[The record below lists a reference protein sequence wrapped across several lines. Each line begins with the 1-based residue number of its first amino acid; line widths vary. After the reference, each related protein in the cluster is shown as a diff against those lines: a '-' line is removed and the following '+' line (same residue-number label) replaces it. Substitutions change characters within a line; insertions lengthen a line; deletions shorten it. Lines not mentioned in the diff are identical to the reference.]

1 MLRPA
6 TPQLTGLR
14 TVAELTGARLVSPQ
28 VTAWQEVR
36 VSGIEQRSNAVRAG
50 DLFAGLAGAKAHGAR
65 FAHDAVA
72 RGAVAVFTD
81 PAGAE
86 LIGEIAVPVLVHDA
100 PRAVLGELSSA
111 LYGDPSR
118 KLRIVGI
125 TGTSGKTTT
134 SYLVE
139 AGLAAAG
146 LRTALIG
153 TIETRIGGV
162 RVPSALTTPE
172 APQLHAMF
180 ALMVEQGVDAVVMEV
195 SSHALA
201 LGRVDGVRFAVGA
214 FTNLSQDHLDFHSD
228 FEDYF
233 AAKRRLFIPDG
244 PDSAATP
251 RPSVA
256 ARTSVICVD
265 DQWGRRLADEIADG
279 LATRPRHSGVL
290 LAGIHTAAVDPGQ
303 QHAGM
308 TSGGDATTA
317 AGGAD
322 GDAQARIVTVATRAG
337 AQADWTVTASSEGP
351 AGTQEFTAAGPDG
364 NVDVRLRLPG
374 AYNIAN
380 GLLAVAVCAAAG
392 VDETSAAAALG
403 AVDVPGRMQRVDQGQ
418 DFLAVVDYAHKP
430 AAIESVVAT
439 LRALLTEK
447 GEGRLAVVVGAGGD
461 RDAGKRPLM
470 GAAAARGADLLII
483 TDDNPRSEDPASIRA
498 AVRSGAVELP
508 EGERGEV
515 REVGDRA
522 AAIDTAVDWARPGD
536 VVLVAGKG
544 HETGQEIS
552 GVKYP
557 FDDREV
563 LVAAL
568 SRKTRDLTH
577 S

>member
-1 MLRPA
+1 MTVTPERSFVPAQSSPQVLRPA
-6 TPQLTGLR
+6 ANAATSLR
-14 TVAELTGARLVSPQ
+14 QVAELTGARSADTAEVLENIQ
-28 VTAWQEVR
+28 VT
-36 VSGIEQRSNAVRAG
+36 GIEQRSNAVLPG
-50 DLFAGLAGAKAHGAR
+50 DLFAGLAGEKAHGAR
-65 FAHDAVA
+65 FAHDAVE
-72 RGAVAVFTD
+72 RGAAAILTD
-81 PAGAE
+81 PAGAD
-86 LIGEIAVPVLVHDA
+86 LIGAIAVPVLIHDT

-201 LGRVDGVRFAVGA
+201 LGRVDGVSFAVGA

-244 PDSAATP
+244 RSEAATA

-256 ARTSVICVD
+256 ARKAVICID
-265 DQWGRRLADEIADG
+265 DEWGQRLAADVTDT
-279 LATRPRHSGVL
+279 LAAESGD
-290 LAGIHTAAVDPGQ
+290 TAA
-303 QHAGM
+303 
-308 TSGGDATTA
+308 
-317 AGGAD
+317 
-322 GDAQARIVTVATRAG
+322 RLLTVATRADVP
-337 AQADWTVTASSEGP
+337 ADWTAGTSTTGP
-351 AGTQEFTAAGPDG
+351 GGTQEFTAAGPG
-364 NVDVRLRLPG
+364 VNVDVRLRLPG

-392 VDETSAAAALG
+392 VDAETAAAALG
-403 AVDVPGRMQRVDQGQ
+403 DVDVPGRMQRVDRGQ
-418 DFLAVVDYAHKP
+418 EFLAVVDYAHKP

-439 LRALLTEK
+439 LRAWLAEQ

-461 RDAGKRPLM
+461 RDTAKRPLM
-470 GAAAARGADLLII
+470 GAAAARGSDLAII
-483 TDDNPRSEDPASIRA
+483 TDDNPRSEDPAAIRA
-498 AVRSGAVELP
+498 AVLAGADQVP
-508 EGERGEV
+508 GAERGEV

-522 AAIDTAVDWARPGD
+522 AAIKAAVDWARPGD
-536 VVLVAGKG
+536 VVLIAGKG

-552 GVKYP
+552 GVKHP

-563 LVAAL
+563 LAAAL
-568 SRKTRDLTH
+568 SEKTRDLTH

>member
-1 MLRPA
+1 MTVTPERSFVPAQSSPQVLRPA
-6 TPQLTGLR
+6 APSATSLR
-14 TVAELTGARLVSPQ
+14 QVEELTGARSATAAEGLESIQ
-28 VTAWQEVR
+28 VT
-36 VSGIEQRSNAVRAG
+36 GIEQRSNAVRAG
-50 DLFAGLAGAKAHGAR
+50 DLFAGLAGAHSHGAR
-65 FAHDAVA
+65 FAADAVE
-72 RGAVAVFTD
+72 RGAVAILTD

-86 LIGEIAVPVLVHDA
+86 LIGEIGVPVLVHDA
-100 PRAVLGELSSA
+100 PRAILGELSSA

-214 FTNLSQDHLDFHSD
+214 FTNLSQDHLDFHAD

-244 PDSAATP
+244 PDSAGSP

-256 ARTSVICVD
+256 AAVSVICVD
-265 DQWGRRLADEIADG
+265 DEWGRRLAAEI
-279 LATRPRHSGVL
+279 
-290 LAGIHTAAVDPGQ
+290 
-303 QHAGM
+303 
-308 TSGGDATTA
+308 GD
-317 AGGAD
+317 D
-322 GDAQARIVTVATRAG
+322 LPESDSRLRTVAIG
-337 AQADWTVTASSEGP
+337 GGVQADWRADGITAGP
-351 AGTQEFTAAGPDG
+351 GGTQEFIAMGPDV

-374 AYNIAN
+374 TYNIAN
-380 GLLAVAVCAAAG
+380 GLLAVAVCVAAG
-392 VDETSAAAALG
+392 VEAEAAAVALG
-403 AVDVPGRMQRVDQGQ
+403 DVDVPGRMQRVDEGQ

-439 LRALLTEK
+439 LRTWLAEQ

-461 RDAGKRPLM
+461 RDMAKRPLM
-470 GAAAARGADLLII
+470 GAAAARGSDLAII
-483 TDDNPRSEDPASIRA
+483 TDDNPRSEDPAAIRA
-498 AVRSGAVELP
+498 AVLAGAEQVP
-508 EGERGEV
+508 EAERGEV

-522 AAIDTAVDWARPGD
+522 AAIKAAVAWAQPGD
-536 VVLVAGKG
+536 VLLIAGKG

-552 GVKYP
+552 GVKHP

-563 LVAAL
+563 LAAAL
-568 SRKTRDLTH
+568 SEKTRDLTH